1 MSNAASQ
8 DPRPRMTHLEQLE
21 LLAAGARVTPN
32 ALVIT
37 DDQGTIE
44 WVNPGFEKI
53 SGYRADEVIGRKA
66 SVQSSG
72 AHTAEFFG
80 ELWRT
85 ISSGRDWHGEIINR
99 NKDGRLYNEE
109 MTITPMRDASGAI
122 RHYIAVKKDV
132 TESKRLEAQLI
143 RAQRLESIGMV
154 ASGIAHELNNVLA
167 PVLLSIELLKLDMPG
182 PSARENLN
190 LIERAAGRGAEII
203 RQLLTF
209 VKGAGGERT
218 DVSVS
223 LLLKGAAQLINQTLP
238 RNIEL
243 RLDLP
248 REVGSVQGDMAQLG
262 QVLFN
267 IAVNASDAMPGGG
280 RIGLRAEN
288 CRVDE
293 ARAGLHPGTRAG
305 EFVVIA
311 VSDTGA
317 GMTPEHI
324 ERIFEPFFTTKP
336 RGSGTGLG
344 LATAEG
350 IVRSHGG
357 FIDVSSVVGQ
367 GSEFRV
373 HLPVR
378 PPAAADPAPVANE
391 GQLLGSG
398 RCILVVDDDEG
409 IRRLAR
415 DILAR
420 HGFIV
425 VTAGDGVDAL
435 ARFRAFPNRFSAV
448 ITDIRMPRMSGMEL
462 ASILS
467 RAAPEVPI
475 IASSCATSAES
486 EEQAMRERKSVAC
499 VLRKPYTESALMA
512 ALSKVLE

>member
-1 MSNAASQ
+1 MG
-8 DPRPRMTHLEQLE
+8 HLEQLE
-21 LLAAGARVTPN
+21 LLAAGARVTPS

-72 AHTAEFFG
+72 VHTAEFFA

-85 ISSGRDWHGEIINR
+85 IRSGRDWHGEIVNR

-109 MTITPMRDASGAI
+109 MTITPMRDAGGAI
-122 RHYIAVKKDV
+122 RHYIAVKRDV
-132 TESKRLEAQLI
+132 TEGRRLEAQLM
-143 RAQRLESIGMV
+143 RAQRLESIGML
-154 ASGIAHELNNVLA
+154 ASGIAHDLNNVLA
-167 PVLLSIELLKLDMPG
+167 PVLLSVELLKLDMPG
-182 PSARENLN
+182 PGARENLN
-190 LIERAAGRGAEII
+190 LIEKAAERGADII

-209 VKGAGGERT
+209 VKGVQGERA
-218 DVSVS
+218 DVPVS
-223 LLLKGAAQLINQTLP
+223 HLLKGITQLINQNFP
-238 RNIEL
+238 RSIEL

-248 REVGSVQGDMAQLG
+248 QDAGSVRGDMAQLE

-267 IAVNASDAMPGGG
+267 IAVNARDAMPGGG
-280 RIGLRAEN
+280 IIGLRAEN

-305 EFVVIA
+305 EFVMIA

-324 ERIFEPFFTTKP
+324 GRIFEPFFTTKP

-357 FIDVSSVVGQ
+357 FIEVSSAVGQ

-378 PPAAADPAPVANE
+378 SPAEAAPAPAADE
-391 GQLLGSG
+391 GMLLGSG

-409 IRRLAR
+409 IRRLTR

-425 VTAGDGVDAL
+425 ISAGDGVDAL
-435 ARFRAFPNRFSAV
+435 TRFRAFPNRFSAV
-448 ITDIRMPRMSGMEL
+448 ITDIKMPGIGGAEL
-462 ASILS
+462 ASILK

-475 IASSCATSAES
+475 IASSGAMSAGQ
-486 EEQAMRERKSVAC
+486 EEQAMLERKSVAY
-499 VLRKPYTESALMA
+499 VLRKPYTERALIG
-512 ALSKVLE
+512 ALSRVLA

>member
-1 MSNAASQ
+1 MG
-8 DPRPRMTHLEQLE
+8 HLEQLE
-21 LLAAGARVTPN
+21 LLAAGARVTPS

-72 AHTAEFFG
+72 VHTAEFFA

-85 ISSGRDWHGEIINR
+85 IRSGRDWHGEIVNR

-109 MTITPMRDASGAI
+109 MTITPMRDAGGAI
-122 RHYIAVKKDV
+122 SHYIAVKKDV

-143 RAQRLESIGMV
+143 RAQRLESIGML
-154 ASGIAHELNNVLA
+154 ASGIAHDLNNVLA

-190 LIERAAGRGAEII
+190 LIERAANRGAEII

-209 VKGAGGERT
+209 VKGVGGGRT
-218 DVSVS
+218 DVPVS
-223 LLLKGAAQLINQTLP
+223 HLLKGVTQLINQNFP
-238 RNIEL
+238 RGIEL

-248 REVGSVQGDMAQLG
+248 REAGSVKGDMAQLE
-262 QVLFN
+262 QALFN
-267 IAVNASDAMPGGG
+267 IAINARDTMPGGG
-280 RIGLRAEN
+280 LIGLRAKN

-293 ARAGLHPGTRAG
+293 AKACLHPGTRAG
-305 EFVVIA
+305 EFVMIA
-311 VSDTGA
+311 VSDTGP

-336 RGSGTGLG
+336 RGSGSGLG

-357 FIDVSSVVGQ
+357 FIEVSSVVGQ

-378 PPAAADPAPVANE
+378 SPAEADPSPVADE
-391 GQLLGSG
+391 RILLGRG

-409 IRRLAR
+409 IRRLTR

-420 HGFIV
+420 NGFIV
-425 VTAGDGVDAL
+425 VSAGDGVDAVT
-435 ARFRAFPNRFSAV
+435 RFRAFPNRFSAV
-448 ITDIRMPRMSGMEL
+448 ITDTKMPRMSGLEL
-462 ASILS
+462 ASILN
-467 RAAPEVPI
+467 RAAPDVPI
-475 IASSCATSAES
+475 IATSGAMS
-486 EEQAMRERKSVAC
+486 AGPEEQALLERKSVAY
-499 VLRKPYTESALMA
+499 VLRKPYTERSLMGALF
-512 ALSKVLE
+512 KVLT